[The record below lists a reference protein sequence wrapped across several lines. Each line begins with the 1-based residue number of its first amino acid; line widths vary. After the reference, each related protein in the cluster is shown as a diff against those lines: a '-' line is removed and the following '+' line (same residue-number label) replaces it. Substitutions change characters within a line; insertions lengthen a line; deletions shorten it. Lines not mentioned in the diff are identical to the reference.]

1 MVVLAQLSTDKI
13 AGVFNA
19 ALEGILISL
28 GYVATDGY
36 FAIGEFSDISL
47 LVLIELDKYVL
58 GFALDSG
65 IAYTSLYI
73 FSNST

>member
-1 MVVLAQLSTDKI
+1 MVVLAQLSADKVS
-13 AGVFNA
+13 GVFDT
-19 ALEGILISL
+19 ALESILVSL
-28 GYVATDGY
+28 GYVAADDY
-36 FAIGEFSDISL
+36 FAICEFSDISF
-47 LVLIELDKYVL
+47 LVLVELDKYIL